1 MFGEEQ
7 ELLEYFRKLSPA
19 NRQLVL
25 ANIRLVSVTESTVK
39 EAVLQELGITKDK
52 AGGPKENL

>member
-7 ELLEYFRKLSPA
+7 KLLDYFRKLSPA
-19 NRQLVL
+19 NKQLVL

-39 EAVLQELGITKDK
+39 EAVLAELGIAQGKKGEREED
-52 AGGPKENL
+52 L